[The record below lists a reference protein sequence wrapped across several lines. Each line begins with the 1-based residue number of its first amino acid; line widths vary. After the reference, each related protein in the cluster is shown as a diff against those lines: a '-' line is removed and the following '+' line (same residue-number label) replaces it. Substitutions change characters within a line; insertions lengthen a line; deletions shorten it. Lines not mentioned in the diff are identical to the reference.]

1 MFLFSSLFQ
10 RESSFLYIFN
20 LVTVLVISMFMT
32 EMTQPAPVRAEAVLN
47 NQLTGISTETSGNIL
62 KIRIRGSMEPIYTA
76 YELFGPDRI
85 VVDIANASIAKPGNL
100 KLPAGMPVTLKM
112 TSIADT
118 KPPRQRLEFVVTKKP
133 FSFKVKRVN
142 DDIVLTLDTSPPMP
156 ARVAATGKSTAAT
169 AVAVAAADQ
178 NTGSKPPPDQ
188 LGSLIEQ
195 KQSIENQLPQAS
207 SLAEPPPRT
216 AGVARTK
223 NKANE
228 KSLQDSFSFGGY
240 NKKRISVDFYKI
252 DLHNVFRLLGKVSHK
267 NIVVDDS
274 VTGSLTLSLN
284 NVPWDF
290 ALDII
295 LNLKGLQKEERFNTI
310 VILPKDKQ
318 FNWPARAEDNLSFQE
333 DKKISTQ
340 QAIIIQRQQN
350 IPKSVVE
357 AKVLIQQGHDLEK
370 NEDYEN
376 ALKKYQAA
384 LAKWPKNGRL
394 ANKIA
399 AIYLVRFHQ
408 NARALFYAKKA
419 LRLNPDNDNAAL
431 NAAIALADMQQN
443 KKAQQYFDQSVSGK
457 NPSRAALQSYATF
470 SEQQHQFAA
479 ALKLLAKVDMQYGEN
494 FDSMIAEARILDK
507 QGKHASAT
515 AKYKTILLSGYHI
528 PPDLRKYIQGR
539 VALSRSM

>member
-1 MFLFSSLFQ
+1 MFLFSSLFP

-32 EMTQPAPVRAEAVLN
+32 EMTHPVPVRAEAVLN
-47 NQLTGISTETSGNIL
+47 NQLGGISTEQTGNIL
-62 KIRIRGSMEPIYTA
+62 KIRIKGSKEPVYTA

-85 VVDIANASIAKPGNL
+85 VIDIANSSIAEPGGI
-100 KLPAGMPVTLKM
+100 KLPAGIPVTLRV
-112 TSIADT
+112 TSITNT
-118 KPPRQRLEFVVTKKP
+118 KPPRQRFEFVVTKKP
-133 FSFKVKRVN
+133 FSFRVKRVN
-142 DDIVLTLDTSPPMP
+142 DDIVLTLDTSTPAS
-156 ARVAATGKSTAAT
+156 ARVAAVAPKKTTAT
-169 AVAVAAADQ
+169 PAVAAAGK
-178 NTGSKPPPDQ
+178 NRGSKNSTDQ

-207 SLAEPPPRT
+207 SLASTPART
-216 AGVARTK
+216 AGIALK
-223 NKANE
+223 SNDDKE

-274 VTGSLTLSLN
+274 VAGSLTLSLN

-295 LNLKGLQKEERFNTI
+295 LNLKDLQKEERFNTI

-333 DKKISTQ
+333 DKKISTR

-357 AKVLIQQGHDLEK
+357 AKMLIQQGHDFEK
-370 NEDYEN
+370 NEDYVN
-376 ALKKYQAA
+376 ALEKYQAA
-384 LAKWPKNGRL
+384 LEKWPKNGRL

-399 AIYLVRFHQ
+399 SIYLVRFHQ
-408 NARALFYAKKA
+408 NAKALFYAKKA
-419 LRLNPDNDNAAL
+419 LKLNPDDDNAAL
-431 NAAIALADMQQN
+431 NAAIALANMQQN
-443 KKAQQYFDQSVSGK
+443 EAAQQYFDQSVSGK

-470 SEQQHQFAA
+470 SEQQNRLDA
-479 ALKLLAKVDMQYGEN
+479 ALKLLARVDTQYGEN
-494 FDSMIAEARILDK
+494 LDSMIAEARILDK
-507 QGKHASAT
+507 LGKRESAT
-515 AKYKTILLSGYHI
+515 AKYKTILLSGYHV

-539 VALSRSM
+539 VALSQSM

>member
-1 MFLFSSLFQ
+1 MFLFSSLFP

-32 EMTQPAPVRAEAVLN
+32 EMTQPAPVRAEAVQN
-47 NQLTGISTETSGNIL
+47 NQLAGISTETTGNVL
-62 KIRIRGSMEPIYTA
+62 KIRIKGSREPVYTA

-85 VVDIANASIAKPGNL
+85 VVDIANSSIAKPGNL
-100 KLPAGMPVTLKM
+100 KLPAGVPVTLKVI
-112 TSIADT
+112 SITDT
-118 KPPRQRLEFVVTKKP
+118 TPPRQRFEFVVTKKP

-142 DDIVLTLDTSPPMP
+142 DDIVLTLDTSTPTP
-156 ARVAATGKSTAAT
+156 ARAAAPEKTKTTTAAAVTGKKTA
-169 AVAVAAADQ
+169 
-178 NTGSKPPPDQ
+178 SKTRTDQ

-207 SLAEPPPRT
+207 SLAATPTRT
-216 AGVARTK
+216 AGIAQAHNDG
-223 NKANE
+223 NK

-274 VTGSLTLSLN
+274 VAGSLTLSLN

-295 LNLKGLQKEERFNTI
+295 LNLKDLQKEERFNTI

-333 DKKISTQ
+333 DKNISTR

-350 IPKSVVE
+350 VPKSVVE
-357 AKVLIQQGHDLEK
+357 AKVLIQQGHDFEK
-370 NEDYEN
+370 NEDYVS
-376 ALKKYQAA
+376 ALEKYQAA
-384 LAKWPKNGRL
+384 LEKWPKNGRL

-399 AIYLVRFHQ
+399 SIYLVRFHQ
-408 NARALFYAKKA
+408 NAKALFYAKKA
-419 LRLNPDNDNAAL
+419 LKLNPDNDNAAL
-431 NAAIALADMQQN
+431 NAAIALANMQQN
-443 KKAQQYFDQSVSGK
+443 EAAQQYFDQSVSGK
-457 NPSRAALQSYATF
+457 NPSREALQSYATF
-470 SEQQHQFAA
+470 SEQQNRLAA
-479 ALKLLAKVDMQYGEN
+479 ALKLLARVDMQYGEN
-494 FDSMIAEARILDK
+494 LDSMIAEARILDK
-507 QGKHASAT
+507 QGKRESAT
-515 AKYKTILLSGYHI
+515 AKYKTILLSGYHV
-528 PPDLRKYIQGR
+528 PPDLRKYIKGR
-539 VALSRSM
+539 VALSQSM